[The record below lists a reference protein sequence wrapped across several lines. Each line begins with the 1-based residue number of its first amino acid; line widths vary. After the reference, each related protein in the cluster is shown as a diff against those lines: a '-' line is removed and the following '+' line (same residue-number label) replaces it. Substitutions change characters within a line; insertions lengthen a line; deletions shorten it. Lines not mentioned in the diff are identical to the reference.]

1 MVSTSGCLRQR
12 LALPSA
18 SARLSAHSHAG
29 NDRRDEMKPLTS
41 REREIALLV
50 CTGLSNKQ
58 IARRLDLTEGT
69 VKVHLHNIYVK
80 FAIRN
85 RTMLTLLALNL
96 GVRAPT
102 IESGVS
108 LAA

>member
-1 MVSTSGCLRQR
+1 MDAMEGSNLFLMTDGSNPPG
-12 LALPSA
+12 A
-18 SARLSAHSHAG
+18 HAG
-29 NDRRDEMKPLTS
+29 NDRRDEMKALTS

-58 IARRLDLTEGT
+58 IARRLDVTEGT

>member
-1 MVSTSGCLRQR
+1 
-12 LALPSA
+12 
-18 SARLSAHSHAG
+18 
-29 NDRRDEMKPLTS
+29 MKPLTS

-58 IARRLDLTEGT
+58 IARRLDVTEGT
-69 VKVHLHNIYVK
+69 VKVHLHNMYVK

-85 RTMLTLLALNL
+85 RTMPALLALNL
-96 GVRAPT
+96 DVTAPT

-108 LAA
+108 LAV

>member
-85 RTMLTLLALNL
+85 RTMLALLALNL